1 MPDFFP
7 MYKTSST
14 GRTPLGIIVG
24 TARTEVPSL
33 KTIGMKVKGSFG
45 KTAKIVIK
53 KKEMLIEEA
62 VEDLRNKL
70 KSNYPTA
77 TAIYDID
84 YHFNTSEYFFDL
96 AITGTAVT
104 GESAAA
110 AAAAAA
116 AATRRSKQRRNR
128 TRRS

>member
-1 MPDFFP
+1 
-7 MYKTSST
+7 MYKTPST
-14 GRTPLGIIVG
+14 GRTPLGIVVG

-45 KTAKIVIK
+45 KTAGIVIK
-53 KKEMLIEEA
+53 KKEKLIEEA
-62 VEDLRNKL
+62 VEDLQKKV
-70 KSNYPTA
+70 KSMYPTA
-77 TAIYDID
+77 TAIYDIN

-104 GESAAA
+104 DASAAA
-110 AAAAAA
+110 AAPNA
-116 AATRRSKQRRNR
+116 AATRRARQRRNR